1 MDVYK
6 IKDRYIQKHQPTLY
20 YLDGGP
26 KRSFVFE
33 ELQPIQDLQL
43 LDPILVLV
51 PSVSSGLSAE
61 VRVQHTKFDFVKCPL
76 QILKQSVATVTDLSF
91 HFICKLLHI
100 LEKFIL
106 SKSVLIICSLVLLH
120 VNKSL

>member
-33 ELQPIQDLQL
+33 ELQTILDPEL
-43 LDPILVLV
+43 LDTKVILV
-51 PSVSSGLSAE
+51 PSVSSGSSAL
-61 VRVQHTKFDFVKCPL
+61 VCTWHIDPCSSLLIFVS
-76 QILKQSVATVTDLSF
+76 KQRSNLESSF
-91 HFICKLLHI
+91 YL
-100 LEKFIL
+100 
-106 SKSVLIICSLVLLH
+106 
-120 VNKSL
+120 